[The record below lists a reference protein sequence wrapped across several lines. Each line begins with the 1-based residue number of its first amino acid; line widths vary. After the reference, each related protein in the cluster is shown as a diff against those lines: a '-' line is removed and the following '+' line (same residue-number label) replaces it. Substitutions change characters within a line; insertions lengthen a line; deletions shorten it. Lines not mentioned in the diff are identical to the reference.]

1 MLHPGLPSLSDSILP
16 LPSPFFPSSPTLLMG
31 RGSSLDK
38 LGSRLPGQTG
48 APHGGGV
55 PGEAG
60 GGEKP
65 TLKGMQV
72 RLQEDEVVK
81 SQVWARSA
89 HTGPVRAEQRGE
101 GGAAGASL
109 GETHRL
115 AKCRVPCLP
124 HLGYSPTGRLSGTVS
139 PFRAEQGTS
148 LETPSRARASS
159 CQAVGTTWFFS
170 SSRGRG
176 WGLGEH
182 AEATGSP
189 EATARPCSSLAS
201 SRAFCTLELAAGQG

>member
-1 MLHPGLPSLSDSILP
+1 MGRSLLHPGLPSLSDSILP

-60 GGEKP
+60 GREKP

-124 HLGYSPTGRLSGTVS
+124 HLGYSPSG
-139 PFRAEQGTS
+139 PMRQDH
-148 LETPSRARASS
+148 
-159 CQAVGTTWFFS
+159 C
-170 SSRGRG
+170 
-176 WGLGEH
+176 
-182 AEATGSP
+182 
-189 EATARPCSSLAS
+189 
-201 SRAFCTLELAAGQG
+201 